1 MCGRFTLKTP
11 LRQVAEAFDAALSP
25 AAAGDGW
32 AARYNIAPTQQVL
45 VVRESTGHGTRELVP
60 LHWGLIPRWADDPAI
75 GGRMINARSE
85 TLAEKPA
92 FREAF
97 RKRRCLVVA
106 DGFYEW
112 RQGAKPKQPYYIHL
126 KQEGPFAFAG
136 LWEHWQ
142 HGELAIDSCTIV
154 TTEANE
160 LLRPLHD
167 RMPVILPPEDY
178 ARWLDEEQQEAD
190 ALAPL
195 LRPYAAEAM
204 ALRPV
209 STVVNSPRHD
219 GPECLAASEPLKTQG
234 TLFD

>member
-1 MCGRFTLKTP
+1 MCGRFTLRTP
-11 LRQVAEAFDAALSP
+11 LRQVADAFELAP
-25 AAAGDGW
+25 TVVVGDEW
-32 AARYNIAPTQQVL
+32 RSRYNIAPTQQVF
-45 VVRESTGHGTRELVP
+45 VVRESPGSGERELVP

-97 RKRRCLVVA
+97 HKRRCLIVA

-126 KQEGPFAFAG
+126 KQDGPFAFAG
-136 LWEHWQ
+136 LWEHWK

-167 RMPVILPPEDY
+167 RMPVILPPKDY
-178 ARWLDEEQQEAD
+178 ARWLDEDLQEPEE
-190 ALAPL
+190 LTPL
-195 LRPYAAEAM
+195 LKSFPAEAM
-204 ALRPV
+204 TMHPV
-209 STVVNSPRHD
+209 STAVNSARRE
-219 GPECLAASEPLKTQG
+219 GPELIATSEPLKTQG

>member
-1 MCGRFTLKTP
+1 M
-11 LRQVAEAFDAALSP
+11 RQVADAFELAPTVAV
-25 AAAGDGW
+25 GDEW
-32 AARYNIAPTQQVL
+32 RARYNIAPTQQVF
-45 VVRESTGHGTRELVP
+45 VVRESPSSGARELVP

-92 FREAF
+92 FRDAF
-97 RKRRCLVVA
+97 RKRRCLIVA

-126 KQEGPFAFAG
+126 KQDGPFAFAG
-136 LWEHWQ
+136 LWEHWK

-154 TTEANE
+154 TTEANG

-178 ARWLDEEQQEAD
+178 ARWLDEDLQD
-190 ALAPL
+190 PNDLTPL
-195 LRPYAAEAM
+195 LKPFPAEAM
-204 ALRPV
+204 TMHPV
-209 STVVNSPRHD
+209 STAVNSPRRE
-219 GPECLAASEPLKTQG
+219 GPELIAASEPLKTQG